1 MTQSPGEDL
10 DKARILFLGEGDFN
24 GVSLTV
30 SAAGTGED
38 RQLAGILFVN
48 TEVYVWL
55 RALLAVG
62 EEVLADE
69 LEVRWSV
76 DEYCANLLVA
86 ANPQSQRWGTPP
98 LD

>member
-1 MTQSPGEDL
+1 MTQPPGEDL
-10 DKARILFLGEGDFN
+10 DKARILFLGEMDSN
-24 GVSLTV
+24 GVTLTV
-30 SAAGTGED
+30 STAGAGQE
-38 RQLAGILFVN
+38 RVLAGILFVN
-48 TEVYVWL
+48 DEVYVWL
-55 RALLAVG
+55 RALLAIG